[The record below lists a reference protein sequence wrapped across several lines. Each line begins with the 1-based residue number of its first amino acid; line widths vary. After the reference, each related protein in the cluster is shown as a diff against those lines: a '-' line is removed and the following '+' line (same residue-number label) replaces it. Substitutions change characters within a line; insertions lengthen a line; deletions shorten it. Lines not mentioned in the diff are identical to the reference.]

1 MIPWVILT
9 GGASRRMG
17 QDKVAMAVGGLSLL
31 DRAIAA
37 VGEHQIVG
45 PEVGGGPAHA
55 VVTFARETSDDAF
68 GVLAVDM
75 PFVAR
80 VIPALTSAWS
90 TCSADALIAR
100 DERPQWLCA
109 VYRRTALLEAAEDFP
124 DTEGL
129 PMWRIGERL
138 RVDYLP
144 VADTVSLFDVDTP
157 ADAEWAARRL
167 REESSGGERDRTDG

>member
-1 MIPWVILT
+1 
-9 GGASRRMG
+9 
-17 QDKVAMAVGGLSLL
+17 MAVNGVTLL
-31 DRAIAA
+31 DRAVAS
-37 VGEHQIVG
+37 VGEHRIVG

-55 VVTFARETSDDAF
+55 VVTFAREASVSAF

-80 VIPALTSAWS
+80 LIPALTVAWS
-90 TCSADALIAR
+90 TCPADALIAQ
-100 DERPQWLCA
+100 DERPQWLCG
-109 VYRRTALLEAAEDFP
+109 VYRRTALVEAAEDFP
-124 DTEGL
+124 DTQGL

-138 RVDYLP
+138 RVDFLS

-167 REESSGGERDRTDG
+167 REESRGGERDRTDG